1 MMQAQQQKQPGILRS
16 TFQFARNVLALTIKW
31 FPVSNNFNHG
41 DEKTERHWK
50 YAGIAMFGTIALIAL
65 LVIRPE
71 LAVFVSVLGG
81 SMAIG
86 YNVFP
91 VLHTIASN
99 LKTTLRA
106 AAAILFA
113 ISLPFIALGSA
124 LTLPFHAAS
133 QIRMS
138 SSMNQPAPTQR
149 AVLATS
155 PTIVQRRVSETEE
168 DNPMARLLERRGEPD
183 GKEDAHETAFTPDS
197 TAPHSQQAPHVHGP
211 EKVMPSAPPL
221 TPPPSPSPRPF
232 SSGGT

>member
-1 MMQAQQQKQPGILRS
+1 MMQAEQQKQAGILRR

-71 LAVFVSVLGG
+71 LAIFVSVLGG

-133 QIRMS
+133 QVRMS
-138 SSMNQPAPTQR
+138 SSINQPAPIQR
-149 AVLATS
+149 AVLA
-155 PTIVQRRVSETEE
+155 PTIVQRRVSDSDSEE
-168 DNPMARLLERRGEPD
+168 DNPMARLLGMRGEPD
-183 GKEDAHETAFTPDS
+183 GREDT
-197 TAPHSQQAPHVHGP
+197 TAPHSQQAPHVHGA
-211 EKVMPSAPPL
+211 EKVMPSAPL
-221 TPPPSPSPRPF
+221 TPPPSPSPKPF
-232 SSGGT
+232 LGGGT

>member
-1 MMQAQQQKQPGILRS
+1 MMQAEQQKQARILRR

-91 VLHTIASN
+91 VIHTIASN

-113 ISLPFIALGSA
+113 ISFPFIALGSA

-155 PTIVQRRVSETEE
+155 PSIEQRRVDSEE
-168 DNPMARLLERRGEPD
+168 DNPMARLLGMRGEPD
-183 GKEDAHETAFTPDS
+183 GIEDT
-197 TAPHSQQAPHVHGP
+197 TAPHSQQAPHVHGA
-211 EKVMPSAPPL
+211 EKVMPSAPPAPL
-221 TPPPSPSPRPF
+221 TPPPSPSPKPF
-232 SSGGT
+232 LGGGT